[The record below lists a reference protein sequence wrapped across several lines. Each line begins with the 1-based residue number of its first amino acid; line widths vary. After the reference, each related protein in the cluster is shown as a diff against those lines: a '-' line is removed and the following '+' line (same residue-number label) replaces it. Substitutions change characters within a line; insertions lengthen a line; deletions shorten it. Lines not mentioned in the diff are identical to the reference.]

1 MKEHTVDDA
10 NRLDVYARTLS
21 AATTRRATLRL
32 LAGGALGAVLLRFS
46 ADEAAAACVPA
57 GKRLHQGQRCCPD
70 AVRRGRRCVCR
81 SDGAATTCAGWCG
94 TVQDNCSRAVDCG
107 NTCSGTDTCGGG
119 GTPNVCGC
127 TPQDR
132 ATTCAGRCGT
142 ETNNCGQVVNCGICT
157 GGGCFVAG
165 TRVAMADGTSRPIE
179 LVGASDRVLGR
190 DGRVNHVLA
199 VHRPLLGDR
208 HLYALNGGPFFV
220 TAGHPIW
227 SAAGWKAVDPAAAAA
242 EVPQLTV
249 GRLALGDQLLA
260 LAAVAVPALAGHR
273 AGDEAMAVEQ
283 GPVLLSSLEGR
294 PADPATPLYNLHLD
308 GDHTYFADD
317 LLVHNKYW

>member
-1 MKEHTVDDA
+1 MDDA

-21 AATTRRATLRL
+21 AATTRRAALRL
-32 LAGGALGAVLLRFS
+32 LAGGALGAVLPRFS
-46 ADEAAAACVPA
+46 ADEAAAACVRV
-57 GKRLHQGQRCCPD
+57 GKRPKHGQRCCPD
-70 AVRRGRRCVCR
+70 AVRSGRRCVCL
-81 SDGAATTCAGWCG
+81 SDDAAATCTGRCG
-94 TVQDNCSRAVDCG
+94 TVQDNCVRAVDCG

-119 GTPNVCGC
+119 GAANVCGC
-127 TPQDR
+127 TPEPR
-132 ATTCAGRCGT
+132 ATTCSGRCGT
-142 ETNNCGQVVNCGICT
+142 EKNNCDQDVYCGVCP

-179 LVGASDRVLGR
+179 LVEGGERVLGR
-190 DGRVNHVLA
+190 DGRVNRVLA

-227 SAAGWKAVDPAAAAA
+227 SATGWKAVDPVAAAA
-242 EVPQLTV
+242 EVPQLAV
-249 GRLALGDQLLA
+249 GRLAVGDQLLV
-260 LAAVAVPALAGHR
+260 LAAVAVPALAGHSDS
-273 AGDEAMAVEQ
+273 DEPLDVEQ
-283 GPVLLSSLEGR
+283 GPLLLSSLEGR

-317 LLVHNKYW
+317 LLVHNKYF

>member
-1 MKEHTVDDA
+1 MDDA
-10 NRLDVYARTLS
+10 SRLDVYARTLS
-21 AATTRRATLRL
+21 AATTRRAALRL
-32 LAGGALGAVLLRFS
+32 LAGGALGAVLPRFS
-46 ADEAAAACVPA
+46 ADEAAAACVRA
-57 GKRLHQGQRCCPD
+57 GKRLKHGQRCCPN
-70 AVRRGRRCVCR
+70 AARSGGRCVCR
-81 SDGAATTCAGWCG
+81 SDDAAGTCTGRCG
-94 TVQDNCSRAVDCG
+94 TVQDNCGRAVDCG
-107 NTCSGTDTCGGG
+107 NTCAGTDTCGGG
-119 GTPNVCGC
+119 GAANVCGC
-127 TPQDR
+127 TPEPR
-132 ATTCAGRCGT
+132 ATTCSGRCGA
-142 ETNNCGQVVNCGICT
+142 EKNNCSQDVYCGICA

-179 LVGASDRVLGR
+179 LVEAGDRVLGR

-227 SAAGWKAVDPAAAAA
+227 SATGWKAVDPGAAAA

-249 GRLALGDQLLA
+249 GRLTVGDQLLV
-260 LAAVAVPALAGHR
+260 LAAAAVPALAGHLD
-273 AGDEAMAVEQ
+273 GDDALDVEQ
-283 GPVLLSSLEGR
+283 GPLLLSSLEGR

-317 LLVHNKYW
+317 LLVHNKYF